1 MGRRVS
7 VEQNKRGTE
16 LPQARL
22 DDAAVAS
29 LRQRNANGE
38 SVFSLHRETGLA
50 YGTVWKAVNFETWRH
65 VR

>member
-22 DDAAVAS
+22 DEDIVTL
-29 LRQRNANGE
+29 LRQRHADGE